1 MKLSKD
7 FELLEKSLAFAW
19 NEKLTVVFKN
29 KTLLKKILILAFD
42 KHGIYVLTKIPLAS
56 LKNPKKISRGYL
68 LYKLNHNIP
77 LESEDFSGWWNGI
90 KKKEFLSYFPNYFTN
105 QSQLLWPRISG
116 SLPSLFLAYHKT
128 LKKKI
133 RPWDPYYTQESYM
146 ATIIHEFAHAYFD
159 ATYLPWHGS
168 KEQNLEL
175 LNNAY
180 ELFLGKKIT
189 LKNLVVNPPLSPITS
204 ETFAFCTEY
213 FASTMFWPN
222 HKKAVDK
229 ELSMILPLS
238 IRKEKIKNLNF
249 ESSILDNE
257 PHLAAAIFGKIIIA
271 KLGSAWPTFFDKNL
285 L

>member
-1 MKLSKD
+1 MVEWHKKERVFVLFSKLFYQPEST
-7 FELLEKSLAFAW
+7 FMA
-19 NEKLTVVFKN
+19 KN
-29 KTLLKKILILAFD
+29 QRLS
-42 KHGIYVLTKIPLAS
+42 PLA
-56 LKNPKKISRGYL
+56 LFG
-68 LYKLNHNIP
+68 
-77 LESEDFSGWWNGI
+77 
-90 KKKEFLSYFPNYFTN
+90 
-105 QSQLLWPRISG
+105 
-116 SLPSLFLAYHKT
+116 LPQDIE
-128 LKKKI
+128 KKI